1 MFDRPEE
8 GEKAILVNI
17 NFNNINH
24 EEDTKELTQLVV
36 SAGFDVA

>member
-1 MFDRPEE
+1 MFDRPEV

-24 EEDTKELTQLVV
+24 EEDTTELAQVLR
-36 SAGFDVA
+36 